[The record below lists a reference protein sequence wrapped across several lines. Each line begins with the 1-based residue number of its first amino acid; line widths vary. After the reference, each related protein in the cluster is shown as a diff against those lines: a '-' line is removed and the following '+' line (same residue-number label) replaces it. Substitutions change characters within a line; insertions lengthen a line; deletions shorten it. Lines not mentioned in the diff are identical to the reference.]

1 MKNLT
6 DQAVI
11 DVAKDLI
18 SKNGSTTTLDIK
30 NELRDQGYFATQ
42 NQVSTMMF
50 NNFQSAGLE
59 FSIAG
64 GHREYVET
72 SITTVPSTDAVV
84 TVQDGNE
91 KADAI
96 ALCETNGLV
105 YASSNAQIKHG
116 TLYFTDPLV
125 PEEGYSITKTGYA
138 RRHFTAHGPYNY
150 GPQMYQLNKKVSVP
164 TKWGTTV
171 ERLLLPGQ
179 YLNLAETVVRIAKK
193 HRP

>member
-1 MKNLT
+1 MKDLN

-18 SKNGSTTTLDIK
+18 AKNGSTTTLDIK

-42 NQVSTMMF
+42 NQVSAMMF

-59 FSIAG
+59 FSVAG
-64 GHREYVET
+64 GHREYVESTT
-72 SITTVPSTDAVV
+72 STAPSTDATDTV

-96 ALCETNGLV
+96 ALCEANGLT
-105 YASSNAQIKHG
+105 YASSQAQINHG

-150 GPQMYQLNKKVSVP
+150 GPQMYQLNKRVKSGN
-164 TKWGTTV
+164 TIK
-171 ERLLLPGQ
+171 RLLLPGQ
-179 YLNLAETVVRIAKK
+179 YLKLAEVVVRIAKN

>member
-11 DVAKDLI
+11 DAAKQLI
-18 SKNGSTTTLDIK
+18 AQNGSTTTLDIK

-42 NQVSTMMF
+42 NQVSAMMF

-59 FSIAG
+59 FSVAG
-64 GHREYVET
+64 GHREYAET
-72 SITTVPSTDAVV
+72 STTSPFTTSDAIV

-96 ALCETNGLV
+96 ALCESNGLT
-105 YASSNAQIKHG
+105 YASSQAQIDHG

-125 PEEGYSITKTGYA
+125 PGEGYSITKKGYA
-138 RRHFTAHGPYNY
+138 RRHY
-150 GPQMYQLNKKVSVP
+150 GSEMYQLNKKIAVDS
-164 TKWGTTV
+164 KWGTLY
-171 ERLLLPGQ
+171 ERVLLPGQ
-179 YLNLAETVVRIAKK
+179 YVTLAETVIRIAKK